1 MPAALSV
8 SGLNLRYGS
17 QEVLLDL
24 SLEILPG
31 HILALIGPED
41 GGKSSL
47 LRAINRMA
55 DEEGASYCGNILLNG
70 ESIFLKDAVAL
81 RRVIGMVPPTPVLF
95 RGSVFDNIVAGL
107 RLQGRRGEAELR
119 GLAESAL
126 EQMGLAK
133 EYAPLLGER
142 AESLPLPAKQMV
154 AFLRALALEPELLL
168 LDEPARSLDAAGTAH
183 MEEALC
189 RIKKRCTILLATNT
203 LQQAGRIA
211 DETALLIDGRIVE
224 YGETAE
230 LFSNPR
236 ARQTEDYLTGRY
248 REKVSLSL

>member
-8 SGLNLRYGS
+8 SNLDLRYGKK
-17 QEVLLDL
+17 EILRDL

-31 HILALIGPED
+31 HILALIGPEE

-47 LRAINRMA
+47 LRALNRMA

-70 ESIFLKDAVAL
+70 ESIFLKDAVTL
-81 RRVIGMVPPTPVLF
+81 RRAVGMVPPTPVLF
-95 RGSVFDNIVAGL
+95 RGTVFDNIVAGL
-107 RLQGRRGEAELR
+107 RLQGQRNGGELR
-119 GLAESAL
+119 RLAEGAL
-126 EQMGLAK
+126 AQMGLTE
-133 EYAPLLGER
+133 EYTPLLGER
-142 AESLPLPAKQMV
+142 ADSLPLPARQMV

-168 LDEPARSLDAAGTAH
+168 LDEPSRSLDAAGVAQ

-189 RIKKRCTILLATNT
+189 RIKGRCTVLLATNT

-211 DETALLIDGRIVE
+211 DETALLINGRIVE

-236 ARQTEDYLTGRY
+236 EKQTEDYLTGRY
-248 REKVSLSL
+248 YERASLSL